1 MSATYKHEISA
12 PQHGPPKDFGKQKL
26 NWTPFILLLPLLIV
40 LLAFFII
47 PLSKTVLISFYS
59 FTGPAT
65 FDSSRF
71 TLENYVRFWDPFYL
85 RVLWRTIRISLIV
98 SFFSVLIGYP
108 VAYYMTTLDA
118 RTQRLYMLI
127 YLAPWMVNVV
137 VKAFGWTLL
146 LSRTGYINQ
155 FLLSLGIIQQPLAL
169 MFNEFGI
176 IIALIHGQ
184 LIFAIMPIY
193 SSLVTI
199 DPDLRWAAANLGAKP
214 WQIFTRIIFP
224 LSLPGVVAGSMI
236 VFALSMSAFT
246 TPALLGGV
254 RARVLPFLAY
264 EHNVALLDWP
274 FGSVIALIM
283 VVVTISILF
292 VYQVMMSS
300 GKRKV
305 ILK

>member
-1 MSATYKHEISA
+1 
-12 PQHGPPKDFGKQKL
+12 
-26 NWTPFILLLPLLIV
+26 
-40 LLAFFII
+40 
-47 PLSKTVLISFYS
+47 
-59 FTGPAT
+59 
-65 FDSSRF
+65 
-71 TLENYVRFWDPFYL
+71 
-85 RVLWRTIRISLIV
+85 
-98 SFFSVLIGYP
+98 
-108 VAYYMTTLDA
+108 
-118 RTQRLYMLI
+118 MLI